1 MANYATLIAA
11 IQETIAANGNNEIT
25 GPILQ
30 QVLVS
35 ITNAL
40 GSGYQFIGI
49 ATPETTPGTPD
60 QRVFYIGAS
69 GTYPNF
75 GPAVIPDG
83 NLAIFYYNSSWHYG
97 SVAFPLGD
105 GAVTT
110 SKMANGAV
118 TEQKLAED
126 VIALLG
132 RLTLIDKAALDFGIS
147 DPLGNLIVKFL
158 NGHIVT
164 KNFDSQD
171 VPTRQEVEDSHPV
184 ETGNDDASDFA
195 ISDPNGKQ
203 IVKFWRGHIV
213 TKNFNSENIST
224 IENVTSIY
232 QQQNNPFGFES
243 AKYFRRS
250 AFRKDFSGYAPLIIV
265 AGQSNADGRIPYTS
279 APSWLA
285 NNNYAINN
293 YMVWDTASE
302 TFKTYNVRGMTGNG
316 GAIAGTDG
324 TGENKFAFDAF
335 FAHSFLSQY
344 GGSLYLVRQTLG
356 GIGLQA
362 QPTTGTRNWTWQPDI
377 DNIVAGCNSMCL
389 ALMEKVNAA
398 YNYAKR
404 ANLKLVPIAILW
416 HQGEND
422 ATADRITYFKQNL
435 SNLISWMRGLFLAP
449 TLPFINADVNGSYG
463 TYYAQVNSIF
473 RELNAADEYMKTVD
487 MTGHS
492 TTMDNVHFDLAAT
505 QYMGEQMFN
514 LYQQFK

>member
-60 QRVFYIGAS
+60 QRVFYLAGP
-69 GTYPNF
+69 GVYPNF
-75 GPAVIPDG
+75 GPATIAG
-83 NLAIFYYNSSWHYG
+83 NQIGVFKYATEWDVSLLTFPIADG
-97 SVAFPLGD
+97 SVTTQKLADFS
-105 GAVTT
+105 VT
-110 SKMANGAV
+110 V
-118 TEQKLAED
+118 PKLAED
-126 VIALLG
+126 VVALLD

-147 DPLGNLIVKFL
+147 DPFGNLIVKFL

-171 VPTRQEVEDSHPV
+171 VPTRQEVENGHPV

-265 AGQSNADGRIPYTS
+265 AGQSNADGRIPYTD

-404 ANLKLVPIAILW
+404 ANLKLVPIAVLW

-449 TLPFINADVNGSYG
+449 TLPFINADVNGSYNS
-463 TYYAQVNSIF
+463 YYAQVNTIF
-473 RELNAADEYMKTVD
+473 RELNAVDEYMKTVD
-487 MTGHS
+487 MSGHS
-492 TTMDNVHFDLAAT
+492 TTLDGVHFDLAAT

-514 LYQQFK
+514 LYKLFK